1 MTSYRILRISGTRS
15 IGREACMMDRCVRTY
30 VPAYNCCLLYT
41 RVDRG
46 VPVPGGDDCC
56 CCCTAPLVILILAK
70 GWLAMPTVGV
80 APAGDL
86 ARHQTSLCHSVPA
99 GLDWTIYWTGWMPL
113 VACASLGRSKVTRHS
128 QRHGEE
134 GPVRRQTD
142 RHTVRGRACRVVRAQ
157 AGWLARHELKEGVGP
172 AGLARPATL
181 SSPLFSRTPVRARE
195 RSDRHHM
202 PAHTHRAAAMISP
215 SHGPCDAAGREH
227 QDQGGHTHHARC
239 APLALG
245 PLPYFNNPITHAH
258 PNPHP
263 HASPPRANC
272 FPTSPRREPAWP

>member
-46 VPVPGGDDCC
+46 VPAPGGDDCC

-99 GLDWTIYWTGWMPL
+99 GQDWTRLDWMPL
-113 VACASLGRSKVTRHS
+113 VACASLGRSNAAQPATR
-128 QRHGEE
+128 GGE

-172 AGLARPATL
+172 AVRLAWPA
-181 SSPLFSRTPVRARE
+181 SPLLIP
-195 RSDRHHM
+195 
-202 PAHTHRAAAMISP
+202 
-215 SHGPCDAAGREH
+215 G
-227 QDQGGHTHHARC
+227 
-239 APLALG
+239 
-245 PLPYFNNPITHAH
+245 
-258 PNPHP
+258 
-263 HASPPRANC
+263 SPPCVCVSSWIKNPCASARAV
-272 FPTSPRREPAWP
+272 

>member
-1 MTSYRILRISGTRS
+1 MT
-15 IGREACMMDRCVRTY
+15 DRCVRTY

-46 VPVPGGDDCC
+46 VPAPGGDDCC

-99 GLDWTIYWTGWMPL
+99 GQDWTRLDWMPL

-215 SHGPCDAAGREH
+215 SHGPCDAAGAH
-227 QDQGGHTHHARC
+227 QDQGGHTHTTPVRPPRPRPPPLFQPHHTCTPTCQPAKSELLPHLPTTRACMAMTPAMIIITSLCSELAR
-239 APLALG
+239 
-245 PLPYFNNPITHAH
+245 AH
-258 PNPHP
+258 PKTEHT
-263 HASPPRANC
+263 A
-272 FPTSPRREPAWP
+272 